1 MTAHIFK
8 EAAMLR
14 DSTLD
19 QRMFDAI
26 IDLTMRLWIMTP
38 EAREN
43 VAASLEAYDGG
54 EIIES
59 AVLKSFADGI
69 RKFSED

>member
-1 MTAHIFK
+1 
-8 EAAMLR
+8 MLR